1 MSVATTP
8 KPPEVRGSAEV
19 PHLPPPSMHR
29 RKRNLLPYLLVLPAL
44 IAELSIHIIPM
55 LLGVYTSFIKLNQ
68 VSIRNWVRAPI
79 VGFDN
84 YVRGLDPTGAIG
96 SQFFE
101 TLGRTVI
108 YTFLVVAISWIL
120 GTAAAYYLS
129 TEFRSRAFFR
139 TFFLIPY
146 AIPAFVGVIAWAF
159 IFNQQDGL
167 LNTLLVDQLH
177 VLPDRPFWLVGPGSF
192 FVIVV
197 VSVWGLWP
205 FAFLLQLA
213 ALQSVPAEVHEA
225 ASIDGAGR
233 LKTFF
238 RVTLPMIKA
247 SNVVLVLLMF
257 LASFNQFNV
266 PFVLFGSS
274 SPKDAQLISPLI
286 YQFSFS
292 TWNFGLG
299 AAVSTLLLLFLV
311 GVTLI
316 YVHLVLPKEKPARA

>member
-1 MSVATTP
+1 MSVATPP
-8 KPPEVRGSAEV
+8 KPPVERTPATPTHLTSPV
-19 PHLPPPSMHR
+19 PHR
-29 RKRNLLPYLLVLPAL
+29 RRRNLLPYLLVLPAL

-55 LLGVYTSFIKLNQ
+55 LLGVYTSFLSLNQ
-68 VSIRNWVRAPI
+68 ISIRNWVRAPF
-79 VGFDN
+79 VGIEN

-108 YTFLVVAISWIL
+108 YTVLVVGISWIF

-129 TEFRSRAFFR
+129 TNFRGRAFFR

-159 IFNQQDGL
+159 VFNQQDGL
-167 LNTLLVDQLH
+167 INTLLVDQLH
-177 VLPDRPFWLVGPGSF
+177 ILPNRPFWLIGPGSF

-197 VSVWGLWP
+197 VSVWGMWP

-213 ALQSVPAEVHEA
+213 ALQSVPNEVHEA
-225 ASIDGAGR
+225 ASLDGAGR
-233 LKTFF
+233 WKTFF
-238 RVTLPMIKA
+238 RVTLPMIKS

-311 GVTLI
+311 IVTVI
-316 YVHLVLPKEKPARA
+316 YVRLVLPKEKLSRA